1 MPPTSLFVFCF
12 LAVSKNLP
20 MIVFTLP
27 LIRFSFL
34 LPAAFKALGSLFLF
48 QIYYKKVVN
57 AMYKKTPN
65 AIQRERL
72 RNGITQEALAERIG
86 YSTDA
91 VKAWENG
98 SRFPSA
104 NVVDMLADCLQAPWL
119 APMCLREQSEALA
132 ELVPDFTVDRPV
144 AEAAANFINCVL
156 DMVDLRFDRQ
166 LLKMVA
172 DGRVDEVEED
182 MFQAI
187 MEKADEVC
195 TAYFELKFS
204 KGGIDNGDDHSRAA
218 AERKGVR
225 QR

>member
-1 MPPTSLFVFCF
+1 MYNKKRNSVQRARTSMGL
-12 LAVSKNLP
+12 
-20 MIVFTLP
+20 
-27 LIRFSFL
+27 
-34 LPAAFKALGSLFLF
+34 
-48 QIYYKKVVN
+48 
-57 AMYKKTPN
+57 
-65 AIQRERL
+65 
-72 RNGITQEALAERIG
+72 TQEALAERSG
-86 YSTDA
+86 YSVDA
-91 VKAWENG
+91 IRAWETG
-98 SRFPSA
+98 ARYPSLQA
-104 NVVDMLADCLQAPWL
+104 IDILSDCLQAPWL
-119 APMCLREQSEALA
+119 ATMCLREQSEALA

-172 DGRVDEVEED
+172 DGRVDEVEEE

-204 KGGIDNGDDHSRAA
+204 KGGIENGNDHPRAA

>member
-1 MPPTSLFVFCF
+1 
-12 LAVSKNLP
+12 
-20 MIVFTLP
+20 
-27 LIRFSFL
+27 
-34 LPAAFKALGSLFLF
+34 
-48 QIYYKKVVN
+48 
-57 AMYKKTPN
+57 MYKNKGN
-65 AIQRERL
+65 SIQRARL
-72 RNGITQEALAERIG
+72 RAGLTQEALAERSG
-86 YSTDA
+86 YSPDTIS
-91 VKAWENG
+91 AWENG
-98 SRFPSA
+98 ARFPSA
-104 NVVDMLADCLQAPWL
+104 EAVDVLAACLQAPWL
-119 APMCLREQSEALA
+119 ATMCLREQSEALA
-132 ELVPDFTVDRPV
+132 ALVPDFTVERPV

-204 KGGIDNGDDHSRAA
+204 KGGMENGNDHSRAA
-218 AERKGVR
+218 AERKGVC

>member
-1 MPPTSLFVFCF
+1 
-12 LAVSKNLP
+12 
-20 MIVFTLP
+20 
-27 LIRFSFL
+27 
-34 LPAAFKALGSLFLF
+34 
-48 QIYYKKVVN
+48 
-57 AMYKKTPN
+57 MYKKTPN

-104 NVVDMLADCLQAPWL
+104 NVVDMPAACLQAPWL
-119 APMCLREQSEALA
+119 ASMCLREQSEALA

-144 AEAAANFINCVL
+144 AEAAAHFINCVL
-156 DMVDLRFDRQ
+156 DMVDSRFDRQ

-172 DGRVDEVEED
+172 DGKVDDLESE
-182 MFQAI
+182 MFDAI
-187 MEKADEVC
+187 MEKADDIC
-195 TAYFELKFS
+195 KAYFELKFS
-204 KGGIDNGDDHSRAA
+204 KGGMEHGDDHSGAA
-218 AERKGVR
+218 R